1 MPEYLSAAKEAYL
14 WLPLLE
20 LKSFKKARK
29 TEIVRKFKYEI
40 LDLPIILL
48 VTVRSCP
55 SHTDL
60 QSLSA
65 LSVNTGVS
73 NTVLEEL

>member
-20 LKSFKKARK
+20 LKSFEKARK

-60 QSLSA
+60 QNSIFICFICKYWCQ
-65 LSVNTGVS
+65 
-73 NTVLEEL
+73 